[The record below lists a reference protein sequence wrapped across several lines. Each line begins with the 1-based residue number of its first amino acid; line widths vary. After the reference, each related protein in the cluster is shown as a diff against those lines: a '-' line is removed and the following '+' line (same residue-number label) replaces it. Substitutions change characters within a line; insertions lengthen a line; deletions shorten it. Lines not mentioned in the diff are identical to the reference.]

1 MPEKYIREQFWKIY
15 KKLPQELKDALFA
28 EETGNAIY
36 DVCKRNDILNKL
48 DGIVELV
55 GKVLMGFLSPDEF
68 QETLEKELKLKKE
81 VAKKVSREINWSIFY
96 PVRTELEKLYKIEI
110 APPAK
115 MKITPPPEILE
126 TKEVAPPEKPE
137 EKEKKPPIQDIY
149 REPIE

>member
-36 DVCKRNDILNKL
+36 DVCKRNNILKKL
-48 DGIVELV
+48 DKIVDFV

-115 MKITPPPEILE
+115 MKITPPPEIPE
-126 TKEVAPPEKPE
+126 TKEVASPEKPE
-137 EKEKKPPIQDIY
+137 EKEKKPTIQDIY